1 MYDIINYVDCT
12 LEQQREI
19 LQLRN
24 RDDVRVWMV
33 NPEVITESDHLQF
46 VERLKGNK
54 NRLYLAIYQRG
65 MLMGTL
71 NLTYVEEGVW
81 ERGIIANPATQ
92 GTGETEKWERQITD
106 SLPRPRFKYLTAKV
120 KQTNPRSLRYHEK
133 LGYVETHRD
142 QENIYFKKEL

>member
-12 LEQQREI
+12 LEQLQEI

-24 RDDVRVWMV
+24 RDDVRIWMV
-33 NPEVITESDHLQF
+33 NPEVIAESDHLQF
-46 VERLKGNK
+46 VERLKGSK

-65 MLMGTL
+65 LLMGTL
-71 NLTYVEEGVW
+71 NLTYVKEGVW

-106 SLPRPRFKYLTAKV
+106 SLPRSCFKYLTAKV
-120 KQTNPRSLRYHEK
+120 KQTNPRSLRYHVK
-133 LGYVETHRD
+133 LGYVETHCD